1 VIHFHTKFGMSSC
14 NGGLRL
20 RAAAI
25 FLLYIVQTIRSMNLA
40 RLLLYVTAHF
50 TIRYRFLRMSCRYER
65 YLLSF
70 MAGSTKVLRRG
81 ELSVKS
87 LTKLLYASKDTDG
100 KEPQTATRTISQSC
114 IIQQRTRE
122 AEIKTTS
129 YCLHVVNRTQIK
141 N

>member
-1 VIHFHTKFGMSSC
+1 
-14 NGGLRL
+14 
-20 RAAAI
+20 
-25 FLLYIVQTIRSMNLA
+25 MNLA
-40 RLLLYVTAHF
+40 RLLRYVTAHF
-50 TIRYRFLRMSCRYER
+50 TIRYRLLRMSCRYER

-100 KEPQTATRTISQSC
+100 KEPQTATRTISQSY

-122 AEIKTTS
+122 AEIKTIA